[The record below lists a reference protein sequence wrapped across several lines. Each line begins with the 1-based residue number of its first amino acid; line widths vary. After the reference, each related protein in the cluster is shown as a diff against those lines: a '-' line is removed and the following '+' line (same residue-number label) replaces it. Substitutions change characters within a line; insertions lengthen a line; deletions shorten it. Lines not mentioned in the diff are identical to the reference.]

1 MTEGAGTDDT
11 GSRGAEFHAVGSCG
25 AETGGECTSDEL
37 DPVDERGS
45 ADRPAAEDSLP
56 ADAKARRRWGLG
68 TIVRVGFL
76 VLVTALIA
84 VWVWNNRAQV
94 MEGLRRITFWPM
106 FATVVVAL
114 FGAWTGAPA
123 WRTLLAGVGNRL
135 RWSDAQRVYFL
146 GQLGKYIPGGVWSVL
161 AQATMAKDLHVPRT
175 RSAAA
180 SLVTV
185 IVSVVTAAVGGALL
199 LLVAGRDVLGEY
211 GWLLLLVLPLLVLLH
226 PAVLEWA
233 LALVARITRRQISVR
248 RIHERFLAGSAAWL
262 LAGQL
267 VAGLQIYWL
276 AGMIGGIYPN
286 PLRAIGLFMLAG
298 AFGILIFIAPAGVGV
313 RELVLVFGLS
323 PVMDSGT
330 ALLVALMSRLVT
342 LAADVLLAAVAA
354 AVVRRAVPGPAPDG
368 APSGGP

>member
-1 MTEGAGTDDT
+1 M
-11 GSRGAEFHAVGSCG
+11 
-25 AETGGECTSDEL
+25 
-37 DPVDERGS
+37 
-45 ADRPAAEDSLP
+45 
-56 ADAKARRRWGLG
+56 
-68 TIVRVGFL
+68 
-76 VLVTALIA
+76 LVTALVAI
-84 VWVWNNRAQV
+84 WVWNNREQV
-94 MEGLRRITFWPM
+94 AEGLRRITFWPM
-106 FATVVVAL
+106 FGSVVVAI

-123 WRTLLAGVGNRL
+123 WRTVLAGVGNRL

-180 SLVTV
+180 SLVAV
-185 IVSVVTAAVGGALL
+185 ILSVVTAAVGGALL

-211 GWLLLLVLPLLVLLH
+211 GWMLLLVLPLLVLLH
-226 PAVLEWA
+226 PAVLAWA
-233 LALVARITRRQISVR
+233 LGLVARITRRQISVG
-248 RIHERFLAGSAAWL
+248 RIHERYLAGAAGWFL
-262 LAGQL
+262 FGQL

-276 AGMIGGIYPN
+276 AGMIGGTYPD

-298 AFGILIFIAPAGVGV
+298 ALGILVVIAPAGAGV
-313 RELVLVFGLS
+313 RELVIVFGLS
-323 PVMDSGT
+323 PVMDTGT

-342 LAADVLLAAVAA
+342 LAADVLLAATAA